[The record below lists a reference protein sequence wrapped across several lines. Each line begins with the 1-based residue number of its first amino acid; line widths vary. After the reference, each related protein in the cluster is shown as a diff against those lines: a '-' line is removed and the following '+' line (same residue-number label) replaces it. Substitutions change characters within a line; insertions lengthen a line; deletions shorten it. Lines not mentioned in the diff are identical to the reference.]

1 MLFTQIATAEI
12 SICGGQK
19 LYVAEG
25 LKNPSFLLSKFDFFK
40 KKLYILYKENIMNKK
55 INSEINFSDSDFKI
69 KIGTTNKKNPE
80 TLYIQI
86 GTYIKPSEIK
96 SSYVDDVML
105 FDKSSKYFFKDKLKT
120 SDIYNKNFIL
130 ITDVAEERINTKKK
144 SFMEMQIHLKR
155 NKNDKKT
162 FKIISKELY
171 TEYISDFVLFLKE
184 TFNKKGFEYYKT
196 KK

>member
-1 MLFTQIATAEI
+1 
-12 SICGGQK
+12 
-19 LYVAEG
+19 
-25 LKNPSFLLSKFDFFK
+25 
-40 KKLYILYKENIMNKK
+40 MNKK

-96 SSYVDDVML
+96 PSYIDDVTL